1 MGAGSTSGSWTV
13 DSTEDSQVLVRKDG
27 KQGYVKGTPPNKV
40 KKNKGSSPETSS
52 GSKANSTTATS
63 GDRSSASQA
72 AHPTKVPKLTRRRL
86 FRPTDQEQEVDN
98 TAKDKGKPSE
108 DADQPSRK
116 VPKVSV
122 PSAAKSKAAP
132 SKPKKATPA
141 PCPQT
146 RPGVKKSGSTQD
158 AGDQSDGGDDAAAPS
173 GSEPAPEGTKA
184 VKTKDDQGG
193 SLSDAL
199 NRAGTAE
206 KLVEKDTDARA
217 AKKKKKHENRDK
229 ETHNRKMRFYR
240 SLDSTTLSIFTTS
253 ENMV

>member
-40 KKNKGSSPETSS
+40 KKSKGSSPETSS
-52 GSKANSTTATS
+52 GSKADSTTA
-63 GDRSSASQA
+63 
-72 AHPTKVPKLTRRRL
+72 TKVPKLTRRRL

-206 KLVEKDTDARA
+206 KLVEKDADARA
-217 AKKKKKHENRDK
+217 AKKKKHENRDK